1 MYDYDSSKPS
11 SYLMYC
17 SKKPSSYLMYW
28 DLNNLHKG
36 RCHQYS
42 QWIVLNRRKNKFHF
56 YEDLIQIY
64 DEDNDVEY
72 ILEVDVKYP
81 QQLHKAQWFTV
92 FTWKNDNKLM

>member
-1 MYDYDSSKPS
+1 MLFIDMQKPILKYMYYYDSNKPS

-17 SKKPSSYLMYW
+17 SRKPSSYLMYW

-36 RCHQYS
+36 RCHQYF
-42 QWIVLNRRKNKFHF
+42 QWIVLNRTKDKFHF

-64 DEDNDVEY
+64 DEDSDIEY

-81 QQLHKAQWFTV
+81 Q
-92 FTWKNDNKLM
+92 